1 MATFRF
7 SKALIP
13 FLAVIPFVML
23 AANTQGSTFTAG
35 DLAVLQAAASANNT
49 TASIVEVNTTTANQ
63 TAVQT
68 IGIDGTSSNAIRI
81 SGSATSTGY
90 VARTDDRS
98 LLTFTGAN
106 VDATNSGNLSVNA
119 NTLNPRGV
127 VTLNASGVPTISAT
141 TYTGSSGNQTRGAT
155 SLNNTTWFIGDQGGI
170 YTNGSSSGSPS
181 GNFRSLKA
189 FGGTIY
195 AFTASSSAPNV
206 DSLSFGPTAAN
217 PLPGL
222 PSGTNTNGQD
232 FYLVSSGTN
241 GSAYDMLYILN
252 ASTGTA
258 GSINKY
264 SLVSGNWTANG
275 TYTTAF
281 GGFGL
286 AAATDGV
293 GEDLFVTTGTGAT
306 TANNVLK
313 LFDQAGYNAA
323 ININTAN
330 NVTLFTS
337 ATGTILKGLDFVP
350 VPEPATL
357 VLAGL
362 GFLGLVASARH
373 LRKQV

>member
-1 MATFRF
+1 MSKLRF

-13 FLAVIPFVML
+13 FLAAIPVVVL
-23 AANTQGSTFTAG
+23 VSKIQASTFTFG
-35 DLAVLQAAASANNT
+35 DLAVLQAAASASNT
-49 TASIVEVNTTTANQ
+49 TASVVEINTTTANQ
-63 TAVQT
+63 SAVQT

-90 VARTDDRS
+90 VALTNDRT

-106 VDATNSGNLSVNA
+106 VDATVSGNVTANA

-127 VTLNASGVPTISAT
+127 VTLNASGVATISAT

-170 YTNGSSSGSPS
+170 YTNGSSAGSPT

-195 AFTASSSAPNV
+195 AFTASSSLPNV
-206 DSLSFGPTAAN
+206 DSLSFGPTAVTA
-217 PLPGL
+217 LPGL
-222 PSGTNTNGQD
+222 PNGSNTNGQD

-252 ASTGTA
+252 ASSGSA

-264 SLVSGNWTANG
+264 SLVSGSWTANG

-286 AAATDGV
+286 AATTDGA
-293 GEDLFVTTGTGAT
+293 GEDLFVTTGTGAS
-306 TANNVLK
+306 TANSVLK
-313 LFDQAGYNAA
+313 LFDQAGYNTA

-330 NVTLFTS
+330 NITLFTS
-337 ATGTILKGLDFVP
+337 GTGTILKGLDFVP
-350 VPEPATL
+350 VPEPASL

-362 GFLGLVASARH
+362 GFLGLAASAHR
-373 LRKQV
+373 LRKAI